1 MNDRR
6 VAAIREALEV
16 LMDSISAISRLKRW
30 DAADAVPES
39 LRKSA
44 ESFDKSLAA
53 ANRLVGTT
61 FTGNALVV
69 ARLNGMSDAIRRLDR
84 ACTEFL
90 ARAEQDPSQLIVA
103 LDALDSEVDDVKAT
117 SDRWS

>member
-16 LMDSISAISRLKRW
+16 LMDSISATSRLKRW

-39 LRKSA
+39 LQKSA
-44 ESFDKSLAA
+44 DLFDKSLVA
-53 ANRLVGTT
+53 ANKLAGTS
-61 FTGNALVV
+61 FVGNALVV

-84 ACTEFL
+84 ACTEFR
-90 ARAEQDPSQLIVA
+90 ARVDQDPTQLIVA
-103 LDALDSEVDDVKAT
+103 LDTLVGEVDEVKL
-117 SDRWS
+117 SRDRWS

>member
-16 LMDSISAISRLKRW
+16 LMDSISATSRLKRW
-30 DAADAVPES
+30 DAADSVPES

-44 ESFDKSLAA
+44 ELFDKSLAA
-53 ANRLVGTT
+53 ANKLSGTS
-61 FTGNALVV
+61 FAGNALVV

-84 ACTEFL
+84 ACSEFKT
-90 ARAEQDPSQLIVA
+90 RVEQDPSQLIAA
-103 LDALDSEVDDVKAT
+103 LDTLDAEVDEVKVS